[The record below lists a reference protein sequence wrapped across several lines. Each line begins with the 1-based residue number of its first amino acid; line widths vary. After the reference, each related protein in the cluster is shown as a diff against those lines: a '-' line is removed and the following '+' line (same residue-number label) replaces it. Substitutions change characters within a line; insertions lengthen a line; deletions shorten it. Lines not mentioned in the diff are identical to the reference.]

1 MNNIDRLGDLIAGQ
15 IKKTIAGN
23 ASIITELGQIKAN
36 NALQVS
42 SLKNYIPKGQYM
54 VTRTARE
61 NGLSAGDRVIVI
73 WVGNEPIVIDVV
85 SSS

>member
-15 IKKTIAGN
+15 IKKTIVGN

>member
-15 IKKTIAGN
+15 IKKTIVGN

-54 VTRTARE
+54 VARTARE